1 MVLLMRSFAI
11 APVSTFNQIICL
23 LILGVELVP
32 SDGLPW
38 TPKPL
43 RTWFWVTYVCVLVA
57 VAIAL
62 EVSLHYSH
70 KKGGTSSI
78 LGVDNNTRLL
88 ILHTGWPTPTNVEK
102 SVLHYV
108 YVRPFLDE

>member
-1 MVLLMRSFAI
+1 M
-11 APVSTFNQIICL
+11 
-23 LILGVELVP
+23 
-32 SDGLPW
+32 
-38 TPKPL
+38 PL

-78 LGVDNNTRLL
+78 LGVDNIARLP
-88 ILHTGWPTPTNVEK
+88 ILHIGWPTPTNVEQ
-102 SVLHYV
+102 SALHYV
-108 YVRPFLDE
+108 YVRPCLDE